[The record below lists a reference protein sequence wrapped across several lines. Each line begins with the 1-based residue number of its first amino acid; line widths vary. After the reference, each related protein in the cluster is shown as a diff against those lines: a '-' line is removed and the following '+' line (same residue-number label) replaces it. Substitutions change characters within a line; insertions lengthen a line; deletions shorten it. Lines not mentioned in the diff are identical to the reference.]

1 MPRSLCLRGAEIL
14 IWASRSWGSQGDLH
28 TPANRAYENV
38 TPLIHCD
45 GWQHCDAFPD
55 SRSHAM
61 ICDHAGRVLAVS
73 QNPDELAYAEL
84 DPDAARYQR
93 RHGGGPM
100 RWQDLRQP
108 ALYGPL

>member
-1 MPRSLCLRGAEIL
+1 
-14 IWASRSWGSQGDLH
+14 
-28 TPANRAYENV
+28 
-38 TPLIHCD
+38 
-45 GWQHCDAFPD
+45 
-55 SRSHAM
+55 M